1 MGLFKS
7 IKKAFKKIGKGIKKV
22 VKKTV
27 KGIKKIVKKIG
38 SSKILKALAI
48 AAAVVVTGGAAL
60 TAFGGTGALATSK
73 LGSFM
78 MSASSKVLGG
88 TLFGTGATTTLG
100 KIAQGAGNF
109 LTQAVA
115 KPFGAVGG
123 ALGSGARVVANIS
136 QGLPALQSGPA
147 GAFEAVAAPTPFS
160 REALTGQ
167 MQVAD
172 TVSYNPESGNWINTD
187 ATGNVRALTKSELS
201 NLPDAYSLNP
211 EKYVVDEAG
220 EKIVKE
226 SLKKKYPIATDIATG
241 VGTSVLTGAAMQAIQ
256 GDPEYSV
263 SPDGLL
269 VESATNF
276 DPLRIYAAERGIA
289 ADDMYRHFTFGNTL
303 ETGMTPLFKQE
314 TIGVV

>member
-48 AAAVVVTGGAAL
+48 AAAIVVTGGAAL

-73 LGSFM
+73 LGAFM
-78 MSASSKVLGG
+78 MKASSKMLGGSVFAGGG
-88 TLFGTGATTTLG
+88 TLAN
-100 KIAQGAGNF
+100 IGNF
-109 LTQAVA
+109 AIKTVS
-115 KPFGAVGG
+115 KPFGAIGG
-123 ALGSGARVVANIS
+123 ALGSTARVGANLLTG
-136 QGLPALQSGPA
+136 QPALQAGPGQVYAHGSPLKVTKVPGGKNIVA
-147 GAFEAVAAPTPFS
+147 GGQAASAPFS
-160 REALTGQ
+160 GAAMAGTAPFQE
-167 MQVAD
+167 VA
-172 TVSYNPESGNWINTD
+172 G
-187 ATGNVRALTKSELS
+187 
-201 NLPDAYSLNP
+201 
-211 EKYVVDEAG
+211 EAG
-220 EKIVKE
+220 EKIIKE
-226 SLKKKYPIATDIATG
+226 SLKEKYPIATDIATG

-263 SPDGLL
+263 SPDGLK
-269 VESATNF
+269 VESASNF
-276 DPLRIYAAERGIA
+276 DPLRIYAAERGIS
-289 ADDMYRHFTFGNTL
+289 ADNMYQHFTFGNTL

>member
-1 MGLFKS
+1 MGIGSS

-60 TAFGGTGALATSK
+60 TAFGGGGALATSK

-78 MSASSKVLGG
+78 MGTSSKVLGG
-88 TLFGTGATTTLG
+88 TLFGTGAKG
-100 KIAQGAGNF
+100 VMGAVQGAGNF

-147 GAFEAVAAPTPFS
+147 GAGTAASAPTPFS

-167 MQVAD
+167 TKSDFLLDNVD
-172 TVSYNPESGNWINTD
+172 ESG
-187 ATGNVRALTKSELS
+187 ATEIIHGGEGTAK
-201 NLPDAYSLNP
+201 
-211 EKYVVDEAG
+211 VVDASTAAKGFAE
-220 EKIVKE
+220 
-226 SLKKKYPIATDIATG
+226 KYPIATDIATG
-241 VGTSVLTGAAMQAIQ
+241 VGTSVLTGAAMHAIQ

-269 VESATNF
+269 VESASDF